1 MRGKYIV
8 FEGPDG
14 SGKTTL
20 AKMLV
25 AALRVAQHQRV
36 RFIAFPNGESAVGRL
51 IRHTFEGRET
61 VSPDAMMWLFVAD
74 GKDAERE
81 IQRHITEG
89 DWVICDRHTQVSG
102 RIYQAEVHGVDHVDQ
117 VTEPAHF
124 IVPDR
129 IYLIDVPATVAMER
143 RKARGEARNALYE
156 PDQLERLESMCRT
169 YRAQKDRF
177 AASALVDGTK
187 PLHDNLRWMWHDLG
201 FSGEP
206 PAP

>member
-1 MRGKYIV
+1 MKGKYIV

-25 AALRVAQHQRV
+25 AALEHQQQRV
-36 RFIAFPNGESAVGRL
+36 RSLAFPCRESAVGRL
-51 IRHTFEGRET
+51 IRATFEGHET

-74 GKDAERE
+74 GKDMERE
-81 IQRHITEG
+81 IRRHVTEG
-89 DWVICDRHTQVSG
+89 DWIICDRHTQVSG
-102 RIYQAEVHGVDHVDQ
+102 RIYQAEVHGADHVDQ

-129 IYLIDVPATVAMER
+129 VYLIDVPATVAMER

-156 PDQLERLESMCRT
+156 PDQLERLEAMCRT

-177 AASALVDGTK
+177 VASVLVDGTK

-201 FSGEP
+201 LSGEP
-206 PAP
+206 PTP